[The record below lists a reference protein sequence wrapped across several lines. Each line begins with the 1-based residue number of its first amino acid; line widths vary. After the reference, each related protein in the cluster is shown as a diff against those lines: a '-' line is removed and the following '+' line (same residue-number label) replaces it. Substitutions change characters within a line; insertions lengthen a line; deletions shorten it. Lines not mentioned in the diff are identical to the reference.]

1 MSCLGF
7 SLGQYGNDAAVSF
20 TALEVNYAV
29 NEGIKRMVAAHA
41 YVLAG
46 MMYSTALTHDDVT
59 SDAGLATP
67 NLNA

>member
-20 TALEVNYAV
+20 TALEVYYAV